1 MRKATLIFPLAL
13 ADFSAYRASMEDTLR
28 THLLDLTRA
37 FGEATKASP
46 ATIGKRAL
54 NDNTVLARIAAGDMG
69 FNIRTYDRLV
79 RWFARNWPED
89 TDWPEDVQRPALIGH
104 TRTAPFPNSEAAE

>member
-1 MRKATLIFPLAL
+1 
-13 ADFSAYRASMEDTLR
+13 MEDTLR

-37 FGEATKASP
+37 FGEATGASA
-46 ATIGKRAL
+46 ATVGKRAV

-79 RWFARNWPED
+79 RWFSDNWPENAE
-89 TDWPEDVQRPALIGH
+89 WPVAVMRPD
-104 TRTAPFPNSEAAE
+104 RAPSPETQAAE